1 MSEFIYLGEDLG
13 MGANK
18 IWGAE
23 GGTQFYSQAAYVSG
37 GRIQGNVEGLRR
49 QKRPMEVRGDFGH
62 FYVGA
67 NAHAFGRPMESLDFD
82 RLTGTPE
89 MRALWYGAL
98 TSHQNEFG
106 TFERPLRLMVG
117 LPLQMMNDERALD
130 YQRLVKGWMEGHHE
144 WVADGEPYMVD
155 VEQVRLAPQAVGALF
170 DYAADLGGNL
180 IPERRDALLNEVGV
194 ISIGFNT
201 TELMVVDQQ
210 NYSER
215 FTAGKT
221 VGVRRLL
228 DIIDPTGRY
237 SKGEL
242 DMKLRSRKL
251 EGMKQGLPTWFVEVN
266 GFIEQT
272 WEKSYERFE
281 KILVVGGGAVL
292 LEGELTKKFRGL
304 AHVASDP
311 VTAIARGLYKM
322 NLLGSR

>member
-1 MSEFIYLGEDLG
+1 MTDLIYLGEDLG

-18 IWGAE
+18 LWGPV
-23 GGTQFYSQAAYVSG
+23 GGTQFYSQAAFVSG
-37 GRIQGNVEGLRR
+37 GRIQGKVEGLKR
-49 QKRPMEVRGDFGH
+49 QRRPMEVSGDFGH

-67 NAHAFGRPMESLDFD
+67 NSHAFGRPMESLDFD

-98 TSHQNEFG
+98 TEYQKQYG
-106 TFERPLRLMVG
+106 AFERPLALMVG
-117 LPLQMMNDERALD
+117 LPLQMMNDDNALE
-130 YQRLVKGWMEGHHE
+130 YQRLVRDWMEGHHE
-144 WVADGEPYMVD
+144 WHADDEPYMVD
-155 VEQVRLAPQAVGALF
+155 VEQVKLAPQALGALF
-170 DYAADLGGNL
+170 DYASDL
-180 IPERRDALLNEVGV
+180 GV

-228 DIIDPTGRY
+228 DIIDPNGKF

-242 DMKLRSRKL
+242 DMKLRSKKL
-251 EGMKQGLPTWFVEVN
+251 EGLKEALPTWFVEVN

-272 WEKSYERFE
+272 WEKSYERFA

-292 LEGELTKKFRGL
+292 LDGHLTKKFRGL
-304 AHVASDP
+304 AFVANDP
-311 VTAIARGLYKM
+311 VMAISRGLFKM
-322 NLLGSR
+322 NLLGSK